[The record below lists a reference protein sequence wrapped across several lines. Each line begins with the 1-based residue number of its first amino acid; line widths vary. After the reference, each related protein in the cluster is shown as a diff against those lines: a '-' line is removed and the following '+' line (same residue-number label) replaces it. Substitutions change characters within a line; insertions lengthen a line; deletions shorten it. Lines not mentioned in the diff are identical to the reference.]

1 MDAPSHP
8 LTRDSAPNRPQP
20 NRPQRVAARGFGA
33 HRTIN
38 GAVRAA
44 PDGSTVLVAAGRYPE
59 SVTLDRN
66 VTIVAES
73 TDAVVE
79 LVASGGPAL
88 VVRAGNVTVRGLVIR
103 GSDPAA
109 VAVAVEGGA
118 LALESCEITAGRVE
132 ASGWARPT
140 LLHCRI
146 HDCAGAGLHATG
158 DAQILLARSTVEDID
173 GAGIVLAQ
181 SSTAEVSGTTISR
194 TSGQG
199 LYLRDAARVVL
210 ENCDIA
216 ETGAAGVAAEGGVR
230 LVMRS
235 SRLRDLTGDGL
246 YLVGGAAP
254 TGRPASTAHRLGA
267 EEAPDDAEAHP
278 VELVDC
284 TITRVG
290 GNGLLTGDGADV
302 LARQCE
308 VRSAGKAGICG
319 TGAGVLHLTECR
331 VIESTSTGLVVR
343 GSTRLRAVDCAV
355 TGAGANGLFL
365 SDDSASVLT
374 RCTIAQSGFT
384 AVHLSAA
391 ATADLAECTVT
402 ATPEHGVRVTERGV
416 LRITGGTIEQTQ
428 MSGVHLEGTSDATVS
443 GLTITDAGIGIRVEQ
458 TPHRPLFEECVID
471 RTSQSGLEAGP
482 GTSPTVRGCRV
493 TSSGTAGIFLDR
505 ESRAVLERCAISEVN
520 GSGLVVWTGAIPTIR
535 GTTVTRC
542 RKNGIYLAPQAGGTL
557 EDCTVSATDF
567 AALYV
572 GTGATPL
579 FRRCRILDVE
589 HDLSL
594 ADGAAPEFEEC
605 DVSGVRS
612 AVMPVEARARSRASL
627 DGGADRA
634 RADDKNNADADPE
647 ARLAALLGQLDQ
659 LVGLQRAKQD
669 VGTLVK
675 LMQMVKRR
683 LEAGLLPPPLS
694 RHLVFA
700 GNPGTGKTTVARL
713 YGQIL
718 AALGMLATG
727 HLVEVD
733 RGTLVGEYVGHTAP
747 KTQAAFRR
755 AIGGVLFIDEAYALV
770 PDGRGNDFGQEAI
783 STLVKLMEDY
793 RDEVVVIVAG
803 YPDQM
808 ERFINANPGL
818 ASRFTRTLTF
828 DDYSSGELVDIVA
841 HQAVVHQYTLGD
853 ATRAALIDF
862 FSGVERTEGFGNG
875 RFARKVFQEMTER
888 HARRISDRF
897 LGTDGDVSADV
908 LSALTPE
915 DLPETTSLETP

>member
-1 MDAPSHP
+1 MDAPGQAV
-8 LTRDSAPNRPQP
+8 TRDTAPT
-20 NRPQRVAARGFGA
+20 RPQRVAARGWGS
-33 HRTIN
+33 HRTIS
-38 GAVRAA
+38 AAIRAA
-44 PDGSTVLVAAGRYPE
+44 ADGSTITVAAGSYSE
-59 SVTLDRN
+59 SVTIDRD

-73 TDAVVE
+73 ADAVVE
-79 LVASGGPAL
+79 LLANGGPTL
-88 VVRAGNVTVRGLVIR
+88 VVRTGNAVVRGLVIR
-103 GSDPAA
+103 GPDPAG

-118 LALESCEITAGRVE
+118 LTMENCEITGGRVE
-132 ASGWARPT
+132 AGGWARPT
-140 LLHCRI
+140 LLRCRI
-146 HDCAGAGLHATG
+146 HDCAGAGLYATG
-158 DAQILLARSTVEDID
+158 DAQVLIVQSSVADID
-173 GAGIVLAQ
+173 GAGLVLAQ
-181 SSTAEVSGTTISR
+181 STSAKVSDTTISR
-194 TSGQG
+194 VTSQG
-199 LYLRDAARVVL
+199 LSVRDAALAVL

-216 ETGAAGVAAEGGVR
+216 ETGAAGVAIEGAAR
-230 LVMRS
+230 LVLRS

-246 YLVGGAAP
+246 CIQGGTAPAGPPSTVDGAGAA
-254 TGRPASTAHRLGA
+254 G
-267 EEAPDDAEAHP
+267 APDVAGTHA

-284 TITRVG
+284 TITRAG
-290 GNGLLTGDGADV
+290 GNGLLTADWADL
-302 LARQCE
+302 LARRCE
-308 VRSAGKAGICG
+308 VRAPAKAGVCG
-319 TGAGVLHLTECR
+319 TGAGQLHLFDCQ
-331 VIESTSTGLVVR
+331 IIDSTSTGLVVR
-343 GSTRLRAVDCAV
+343 GSTRLNAVDTTV
-355 TGAGANGLFL
+355 TGAGANGVFL

-374 RCTIAQSGFT
+374 RCTVAQSSFT
-384 AVHLSAA
+384 AVHLSTA
-391 ATADLAECTVT
+391 ATAHLAECTVT

-416 LRITGGTIEQTQ
+416 LRVTGGTIELAQ
-428 MSGVHLEGTSDATVS
+428 MSGLHLEGTSDATVS
-443 GLTITDAGIGIRVEQ
+443 GVTVSDAGIGIRVEE
-458 TPHRPLFEECVID
+458 TPHRPLFEECVVN
-471 RTSQSGLEAGP
+471 RTTQSGLEAGP
-482 GTSPTVRGCRV
+482 GASPTVRGCRF
-493 TSSGTAGIFLDR
+493 TSSGAAGIFLDR
-505 ESRAVLERCAISEVN
+505 ESRAVVERCEISDVN
-520 GSGLVVWTGAIPTIR
+520 GSGIVVWTRAIPAIR
-535 GTTVTRC
+535 GTTVTQC

-557 EDCTVSATDF
+557 EDCIVSATDY

-594 ADGAAPEFEEC
+594 ADGAAPDFEEC
-605 DVSGVRS
+605 DVSEVRS
-612 AVMPVEARARSRASL
+612 AVMPIEARARLSSSL

-634 RADDKNNADADPE
+634 NADDNQDADPE
-647 ARLAALLGQLDQ
+647 ARLAALLGQLDE

-683 LEAGLLPPPLS
+683 LDAGLLPPPLS

-718 AALGMLATG
+718 AALGMLSTG
-727 HLVEVD
+727 HLIEVD

-755 AIGGVLFIDEAYALV
+755 ALGGVLFIDEAYALV

-783 STLVKLMEDY
+783 STLVKLMEDH

-828 DDYSSGELVDIVA
+828 DDYSADELVEIVA
-841 HQAVVHQYTLGD
+841 HQAVAHQYTLAD
-853 ATRAALIDF
+853 PTQAALAGF
-862 FSGVERTEGFGNG
+862 FSGIERTEGFGNG

-897 LGTDGDVSADV
+897 LGAVGEVSADL
-908 LSALTPE
+908 LSALMPE
-915 DLPETTSLETP
+915 DLPETTPPEAL

>member
-8 LTRDSAPNRPQP
+8 LTRDTAP
-20 NRPQRVAARGFGA
+20 NRPQRVAARGWGA

-38 GAVRAA
+38 AAVRAA
-44 PDGSTVLVAAGRYPE
+44 VDGSTVMVAAGSYPE
-59 SVTLDRN
+59 SVTLDRD

-73 TDAVVE
+73 ADAVVE
-79 LVASGGPAL
+79 LVATGGPAL
-88 VVRAGNVTVRGLVIR
+88 VVRSGNATVRGLVIR
-103 GSDPAA
+103 GSDPAG
-109 VAVAVEGGA
+109 VAVAVEDGA
-118 LALESCEITAGRVE
+118 LAMENCEITTGRVE
-132 ASGWARPT
+132 AGGWARPT

-146 HDCAGAGLHATG
+146 HGCTGAGLHAIG
-158 DAQILLARSTVEDID
+158 DAQVLVAQSTVEDIN

-181 SSTAEVSGTTISR
+181 SSSAEISGTTISR
-194 TSGQG
+194 ISGQG
-199 LYLRDAARVVL
+199 LYLRDAARAVL

-216 ETGAAGVAAEGGVR
+216 ETGAAGVATEGGIR
-230 LVMRS
+230 LVLRS

-246 YLVGGAAP
+246 YIVGGATA
-254 TGRPASTAHRLGA
+254 TGRPSSTVDGPTA
-267 EEAPDDAEAHP
+267 EEAPDDAGAHP

-308 VRSAGKAGICG
+308 VRSPGKAGVCG
-319 TGAGVLHLTECR
+319 TGTGILHLTDCR
-331 VIESTSTGLVVR
+331 IAESTSTGLVMR
-343 GSTRLRAVDCAV
+343 GSTRLRAIDCTV
-355 TGAGANGLFL
+355 TGTGANGLFL
-365 SDDSASVLT
+365 SDESASVLT
-374 RCTIAQSGFT
+374 RCTVAQSGFT

-391 ATADLAECTVT
+391 ATADLADCTVT
-402 ATPEHGVRVTERGV
+402 ATPEHGIRVTERGV

-443 GLTITDAGIGIRVEQ
+443 GLTISDAGIGIRVEE
-458 TPHRPLFEECVID
+458 TPHRPLFEECVIN

-505 ESRAVLERCAISEVN
+505 ESRAVLERCQISDVN
-520 GSGLVVWTGAIPTIR
+520 GSGIVVWTRAIPAIR
-535 GTTVTRC
+535 GTTVTQC

-557 EDCTVSATDF
+557 EDCTVSATDY

-579 FRRCRILDVE
+579 FRRCRIVDVE

-612 AVMPVEARARSRASL
+612 AVMPVEARARLRQSP
-627 DGGADRA
+627 DGGPDR
-634 RADDKNNADADPE
+634 RSADDKEDADPE
-647 ARLAALLGQLDQ
+647 ARLAALLGQLDE

-718 AALGMLATG
+718 AALGMLSTG

-755 AIGGVLFIDEAYALV
+755 ALGGVLFIDEAYALV

-783 STLVKLMEDY
+783 STLVKLMEDH

-828 DDYSSGELVDIVA
+828 DDYTSDELVDIVA
-841 HQAVVHQYTLGD
+841 HQAVAHQYTLSA
-853 ATRAALIDF
+853 ATRAALVDF

-897 LGTDGDVSADV
+897 LGTAGEVSAEL
-908 LSALTPE
+908 LSTLSPE